1 MFRPRHRRCKAPL
14 VREPWPAGVETL
26 IVDGNNVVG
35 ARADGWWR
43 DRPGAVRRL
52 FGRLRCLHAGWT
64 GALFLVLD
72 VPQADLPEG
81 RHDGIEIR
89 YPDRRGRDAADERI
103 VRLLDELGELGAGG
117 DVAVVTS
124 DRALADSARQRRAT
138 VVGAGTFLAHLDDA
152 GC

>member
-1 MFRPRHRRCKAPL
+1 MS
-14 VREPWPAGVETL
+14 EPWPADVRTV

-52 FGRLRCLHAGWT
+52 FGRLRCLHEGWT
-64 GALFLVLD
+64 GRLFLVLD

-81 RHDGIEIR
+81 PNDGIEVR
-89 YPDRRGRDAADERI
+89 YPDRKGRNAADDRI
-103 VRLLDELGELGAGG
+103 VRLLDELAEPGPAA
-117 DVAVVTS
+117 VAVVTS
-124 DRALADSARQRRAT
+124 DRALADSARQRGAT
-138 VVGAGTFLAHLDDA
+138 VVGAGSFLAHLDHR

>member
-1 MFRPRHRRCKAPL
+1 MT
-14 VREPWPAGVETL
+14 EPWPAAVETV

-35 ARADGWWR
+35 AKADGWWR
-43 DRPGAVRRL
+43 DRPAAVRRL
-52 FGRLRCLHAGWT
+52 FGRLRCLHDGWT
-64 GALFLVLD
+64 GGLFLVLD

-81 RHDGIEIR
+81 RHDGVEVR

-103 VRLLDELGELGAGG
+103 VRLLDELGAGER
-117 DVAVVTS
+117 VAVVTS

-138 VVGAGTFLAHLDDA
+138 IVGAGAFLAHLDTR

>member
-1 MFRPRHRRCKAPL
+1 
-14 VREPWPAGVETL
+14 VTEPWSADVETV

-52 FGRLRCLHAGWT
+52 FGRLRCLQAGWT

-81 RHDGIEIR
+81 PSDGIEIR
-89 YPDRRGRDAADERI
+89 YPDRRGRNAADDRI
-103 VRLLDELGELGAGG
+103 VRLLDELGGG
-117 DVAVVTS
+117 DAVAVVTS
-124 DRALADSARQRRAT
+124 DRALAKSVTQRRAI
-138 VVGAGTFLAHLDDA
+138 VVGAGTFLRHLDDS

>member
-1 MFRPRHRRCKAPL
+1 MPEPQPR
-14 VREPWPAGVETL
+14 PWPANVETV

-52 FGRLRCLHAGWT
+52 FGRLCCLHAGWT

-81 RHDGIEIR
+81 QNDGIEVR
-89 YPDRRGRDAADERI
+89 YPDRRGRNAADERI
-103 VRLLDELGELGAGG
+103 VRLLDELDQLGAGG
-117 DVAVVTS
+117 HVAVVTS
-124 DRALADSARQRRAT
+124 DRALADSARQRQAT
-138 VVGAGTFLAHLDDA
+138 VVGAGTFLVHLDA
-152 GC
+152 SGC

>member
-1 MFRPRHRRCKAPL
+1 MPEPQPR
-14 VREPWPAGVETL
+14 PWPASVETL

-43 DRPGAVRRL
+43 DRPAAVRRL

-72 VPQADLPEG
+72 APQPDLPEG
-81 RHDGIEIR
+81 NCDGIEVR
-89 YPDRRGRDAADERI
+89 YPGRRGRDAADERI
-103 VRLLDELGELGAGG
+103 VRLLDELEA
-117 DVAVVTS
+117 DKDITVVTS
-124 DRALADSARQRRAT
+124 DRALAGSARQRRAT
-138 VVGAGTFLAHLDDA
+138 VVGAGTFLAHLDTT

>member
-1 MFRPRHRRCKAPL
+1 M
-14 VREPWPAGVETL
+14 REPWPDGVETV

-52 FGRLRCLHAGWT
+52 FDRLRCLQAGWT
-64 GALFLVLD
+64 GGLFLVLD

-81 RHDGIEIR
+81 RHDGIEVR

-103 VRLLDELGELGAGG
+103 VRLLDELGDLGVGEG
-117 DVAVVTS
+117 VAVVTS

>member
-1 MFRPRHRRCKAPL
+1 MT
-14 VREPWPAGVETL
+14 EPWPAAVETV

-35 ARADGWWR
+35 AKADGWWR
-43 DRPGAVRRL
+43 DRPAAVRRL
-52 FGRLRCLHAGWT
+52 FGRLRCLHDGWT
-64 GALFLVLD
+64 GSLFLVLD

-81 RHDGIEIR
+81 RHDGVEIR

-103 VRLLDELGELGAGG
+103 VRLLDELGAGER
-117 DVAVVTS
+117 VAVVTS

-138 VVGAGTFLAHLDDA
+138 VVGAGAFLAHLDTR

>member
-1 MFRPRHRRCKAPL
+1 MT
-14 VREPWPAGVETL
+14 EPWPAAVETV

-35 ARADGWWR
+35 AKADGWWR
-43 DRPGAVRRL
+43 DRPAAVRRL
-52 FGRLRCLHAGWT
+52 FGRLRCLHDGWT
-64 GALFLVLD
+64 GSLFLVLD

-81 RHDGIEIR
+81 RHDGVEIR

-103 VRLLDELGELGAGG
+103 VRLLDELGAGER
-117 DVAVVTS
+117 VAVVAS

-138 VVGAGTFLAHLDDA
+138 VVGAGAFLAHLDTR